1 MKMLKLARNRIY
13 LLPLYYKDKTMELP
27 SFAPVTGNRAQIL
40 YIAVYSSPKMSL
52 PLDKINSNP
61 YISACAHPRLSLALS
76 KTICNSYIA
85 AYSWAGTSLALNK
98 IVEESYTA
106 SCRPAWTGECLW
118 HMVESSLTP
127 ALHIANALRPSTT
140 TTAAATSNASHPKAK
155 LVVSMAAGA
164 SETREQSPR
173 AWIHPSSNSK
183 SQSVKPMQ

>member
-13 LLPLYYKDKTMELP
+13 LLPLDYKDKTKELP

-85 AYSWAGTSLALNK
+85 AYSCAGTSLALNK
-98 IVEESYTA
+98 IVEKSYTA
-106 SCRPAWTGECLW
+106 SCRPAWTGECLAYGRII
-118 HMVESSLTP
+118 SNSCT
-127 ALHIANALRPSTT
+127 SCSKC
-140 TTAAATSNASHPKAK
+140 TAAFHDDNGGGDIQRFTP
-155 LVVSMAAGA
+155 
-164 SETREQSPR
+164 
-173 AWIHPSSNSK
+173 
-183 SQSVKPMQ
+183 